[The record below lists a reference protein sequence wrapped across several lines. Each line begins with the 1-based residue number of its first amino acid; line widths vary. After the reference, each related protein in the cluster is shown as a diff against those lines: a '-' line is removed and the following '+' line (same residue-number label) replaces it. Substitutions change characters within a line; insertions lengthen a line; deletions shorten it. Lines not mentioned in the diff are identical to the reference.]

1 MKAQT
6 KTPEQV
12 KAEFERAG
20 ISIAEWARAHGFDR
34 MTVYGVLSGR
44 HRGSRGKTHEIA
56 VALGL
61 KDGVI
66 VAANDFKPV
75 PARQAA

>member
-1 MKAQT
+1 MGTKP
-6 KTPEQV
+6 KTPEEV

-20 ISIAEWARAHGFDR
+20 ISIAAWAKAHGFNR

-44 HRGSRGKTHEIA
+44 HKGSRGNTHLIA

-61 KDGVI
+61 KHGQV
-66 VAANDFKPV
+66 VSANDFKPV
-75 PARQAA
+75 PKAA